1 MTDFGKIRQ
10 HPDLDPATNSIET
23 QSKSLMKNQ
32 APPVGDFVR
41 HLGSLTAEGYAAPRV
56 TVVMPSFNSAAYIEA
71 AVGSVLMQEF
81 QSFEIVIVDDGSTD
95 RTSEIVRSLQ
105 QECPDKIRLFEQP
118 NSGSAVARNRGILE
132 ARGDLIAFLDADDL
146 WFPEKL
152 GAQVRYLDLHPEI
165 DLVYCGWAELMPGD
179 NWEDGRV
186 DSARTVEPD
195 VIDPFLSGWLY
206 TTLLTDCVVW
216 TSTVVARKTLILQ
229 VGDFDRDLR
238 RGQDYDYWLRASRQT
253 RIVKLA
259 RVMALYRIHD
269 DSITRRPHAR
279 NYQYEVLKK
288 SLERW
293 GRSSNDGQTLA
304 WPAVRKRL
312 ADTWYYFGAAQL
324 RFHQSRVAGASA
336 LRALLLWPLHPGGWK
351 LLAKLTIGAL
361 SRLHGTGRRE

>member
-1 MTDFGKIRQ
+1 
-10 HPDLDPATNSIET
+10 
-23 QSKSLMKNQ
+23 MKNH
-32 APPVGDFVR
+32 APPAGDLAER
-41 HLGSLTAEGYAAPRV
+41 LGPLAAQSYAAPRV
-56 TVVMPSFNSAAYIEA
+56 TVVMPAFNSAEYIEA
-71 AVGSVLMQEF
+71 AVRSVLVQEF
-81 QSFEIVIVDDGSTD
+81 QAFEIVIVDDGSRD
-95 RTSEIVRSLQ
+95 GTSEIVRSLQ
-105 QECPDKIRLFEQP
+105 QESPDKIRLFEQA
-118 NSGSAVARNRGILE
+118 NSGSAVARNRGIHE

-152 GAQVRYLDLHPEI
+152 GAQVQYLDLHPEI

-179 NWEDGRV
+179 NWEDGRA
-186 DSARTVEPD
+186 DSARTVAPD
-195 VIDPFLSGWLY
+195 AIDPSLSGWLY

-216 TSTVVARKTLILQ
+216 TSTVIARKARLLQ
-229 VGDFDRDLR
+229 VGDFDRALR

-312 ADTWYYFGAAQL
+312 ADTWYYYGAAQL
-324 RFHQSRVAGASA
+324 RFHQSRVVAASA
-336 LRALLLWPLHPGGWK
+336 LRSLLLWPLHPGGWK
-351 LLAKLTIGAL
+351 LLAKLTIEAL
-361 SRLHGTGRRE
+361 SRLHGTVRRQ